1 MKKLI
6 LLMLALL
13 GASCTQKYVDYDV
26 IRKTDFLQNPDNRP
40 ITQKVFPGKKDQLGQ
55 CFNQWLFFSNAETQ
69 KKNYLPNIVQAV
81 CPGDEYLVDARITE
95 RWWTTII
102 FTQACVRVETSCPI
116 KRPKN

>member
-6 LLMLALL
+6 LLTLAFL
-13 GASCTQKYVDYDV
+13 GVSCTQKYVDYDV

-40 ITQKVFPGKKDQLGQ
+40 ITQKVFPGKKDQLCQ

-81 CPGDEYLVDARITE
+81 CPGDEYLVDTRITE